1 MRIVFMG
8 TPDFAVASLDRI
20 KNAGIEIAGVI
31 TAPDKPAGRG
41 KKIHFSAVKTYALEN
56 NLPNLMQ
63 PTNLKDESFTQELKS
78 LQADLFVVVAFR
90 MLPESVWAMPPKG
103 TINLHASL
111 LPQYRGAAPI
121 NWAVINGETKTGAST
136 FFIEKEIDTGKIIDQ
151 VKIDISEF
159 DTAGTV
165 HDKLMNCGA
174 DLLVKTILSIEKGEA
189 KAMNQ
194 NDITLTSEL
203 KTAPKLFKDTCKIDW
218 TKNSIEIHN
227 LIRGLSPYPAAWTN
241 ISVHGNPTTAK
252 IFESDYE
259 ISSSNEEP
267 GTVISDNNKVLKI
280 ATGDG
285 YILVKEI
292 QIAGKKR
299 MATEDLL
306 RGTKF

>member
-41 KKIHFSAVKTYALEN
+41 KKIHFSAVKNYALEH
-56 NLPNLMQ
+56 NLPNLLQ
-63 PTNLKDESFTQELKS
+63 PTNLKDEGFTQELKS
-78 LQADLFVVVAFR
+78 LEADLFAVVAFR
-90 MLPESVWAMPPKG
+90 MLPETVWAMPPKG

-121 NWAVINGETKTGAST
+121 NWAVINGETETGAST

-165 HDKLMNCGA
+165 HDKLMNSGA
-174 DLLVKTILSIEKGEA
+174 DLLVKTILSIERGEA

-194 NDITLTSEL
+194 DDVSLTSEL
-203 KTAPKLFKDTCKIDW
+203 KAAPKLFKETCKIDW
-218 TKNSIEIHN
+218 TKSSLEIHN
-227 LIRGLSPYPAAWTN
+227 LIRGLSPYPAAWTDLTAN
-241 ISVHGNPTTAK
+241 NNPTTAK
-252 IFESDYE
+252 IFESEYE
-259 ISSSNEEP
+259 ISSNKEEP
-267 GTVISDNNKVLKI
+267 GTIISDNNKLLKI
-280 ATGDG
+280 ATIDG
-285 YILVKEI
+285 YIIIKEI
-292 QIAGKKR
+292 QLAGKKR

>member
-1 MRIVFMG
+1 MG

-306 RGTKF
+306 